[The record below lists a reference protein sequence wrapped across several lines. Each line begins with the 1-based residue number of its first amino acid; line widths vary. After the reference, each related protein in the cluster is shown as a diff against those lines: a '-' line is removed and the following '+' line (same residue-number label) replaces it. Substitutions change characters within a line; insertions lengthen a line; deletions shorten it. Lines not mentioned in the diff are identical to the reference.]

1 MKLVRLATDNNG
13 VFASAFQNDMTI
25 APQSQMALLNL
36 TFQTQYIVLSV
47 NDTNNKITFKSNSLV
62 TATQAD
68 GVLNQ
73 LNYSRVDYN
82 NFFNDLEYNLNASI
96 ADDDEQNCMS
106 SQWFIRN
113 YSDRKTLEFRY
124 APFMNPLNMSSP
136 VTGKWDAMSYDQTL
150 INVSTT
156 TPPFE
161 RTTITKQE
169 FIGATADR
177 TCAMITNAKM
187 STGNGMVLI
196 RPRISVTNG
205 SGIQDNGF
213 GIGLTKTNLRN
224 PDVYVE
230 GDDIPVDKIDFEIRY
245 NRPAETYKYLDGGA
259 IEKDSNVTPALV
271 NGGTMM
277 DHDIIYFKTLNGKVE
292 GGVLQ
297 MGTQGYVDLTT
308 GNNWTQAGTGTT
320 ETFDE
325 INLGQIARYRRLQP
339 STPALEHWWE
349 PTSATGWNV
358 YTGAN
363 PPNIGDTPD
372 TTATINPATGV
383 ITIAGTT
390 FNPAQ
395 IPSLAIN
402 AGAYRRKFFEVAFK
416 PGDDLYPYLYL
427 RGATGDITV
436 DMFNYSFD
444 PWINQDYNNIV
455 GVDDFASD
463 TVDGYG
469 WQLTG
474 LDYEGNPSNAWEND
488 VLSVHTGSNI
498 FFGTGSNAF
507 PLSFPKNWTE
517 TKTMELTLHSDIWK
531 FLGFTDVGVGNI
543 KKTLTIGFSPSLPV
557 KTQCWSWYVGDKEV
571 LPSNS
576 DNYLVESMSLPLDSF
591 DASAISYPANNS
603 IYLNP
608 GTDKRGRRKNIL
620 MTIPVNDNS
629 NGLVEYEASTPVFI
643 DINNAEEINAKNL
656 NFRVLNKNF
665 DSITQSGD
673 TAIMTILIKKP
684 NE

>member
-36 TFQTQYIVLSV
+36 TFQTEYIVLSV

-82 NFFNDLEYNLNASI
+82 DFFNDLEYNLNASI
-96 ADDDEQNCMS
+96 ADDDGQNCMS

-113 YSDRKTLEFRY
+113 NSDRKTLEFRY
-124 APFMNPLNMSSP
+124 APFMNPLNMLSP
-136 VTGKWDAMSYDQTL
+136 FTGKWEAMIYDQTL

-156 TPPFE
+156 TSPAPQ

-169 FIGATADR
+169 FVGATADT
-177 TCAMITNAKM
+177 TCAMTTWTKM
-187 STGNGMVLI
+187 SKGNGMLLI

-213 GIGLTKTNLRN
+213 GIGLSKQNLRN
-224 PDVYVE
+224 PDIYNT
-230 GDDIPVDKIDFEIRY
+230 GDVIPEDARNFEIRY

-259 IEKDSNVTPALV
+259 IEKDSNVTPVLV
-271 NGGTMM
+271 NGGTLTE
-277 DHDIIYFKTLNGKVE
+277 HDIVYFKTLKGKVE

-297 MGTQGYVDLTT
+297 YVSAGYIDLTT
-308 GNNWTQAGTGTT
+308 GNNWTQTGTGTQ
-320 ETFDE
+320 ETYSTDD
-325 INLGQIARYRRLQP
+325 LGDIATYKRSQVG
-339 STPALEHWWE
+339 TPALEQWWE
-349 PTSATGWNV
+349 AVGTTNWNIYNTKPVVGTPIDATAVYATNVLTITSTGGGATAIFTATGTPTVVAPSALRNV
-358 YTGAN
+358 L
-363 PPNIGDTPD
+363 
-372 TTATINPATGV
+372 
-383 ITIAGTT
+383 
-390 FNPAQ
+390 F
-395 IPSLAIN
+395 S
-402 AGAYRRKFFEVAFK
+402 VAFK

-444 PWINQDYNNIV
+444 PWINQTYSDIV
-455 GVDDFASD
+455 GVDA
-463 TVDGYG
+463 DGSERD
-469 WQLTG
+469 WQATG
-474 LDYEGNPSNAWEND
+474 LDYEGNPSNAWENS
-488 VLSVHTGSNI
+488 VLSVHTGSDI

-507 PLSFPKNWTE
+507 PLSFPGQWQE

-531 FLGFTDVGVGNI
+531 FLGFTDVGIGNI
-543 KKTLTIGFSPSLPV
+543 KKTLTIGINPTPPV
-557 KTQCWSWYVGDKEV
+557 VTQCWSWYIGDKEV

-620 MTIPVNDNS
+620 MTIPINDNS
-629 NGLVEYEASTPVFI
+629 NGLVEYEASTPIFI